1 MPLPLWSTVSLPVF
15 PCTCLAGRGRLGYK
29 ANTTPYALGSVH
41 LIINTSIRHT
51 LSMRRSVIIAFMD
64 RRPQILIVE
73 DEKEIAKFI
82 DLELQAESYET
93 IVTYDG
99 ITGLSKFRE
108 FSPDL
113 VVLDLMLPVL
123 GGLEVARRI
132 RKTSNTPI
140 IILTAKDS
148 VEDKVTGLD
157 SGADDYL
164 VKPFS
169 IEELLARVRAH
180 LRRVNPAITGEIRVV
195 DLVMN
200 LDGREVFRDGRRI
213 DLSAKEFELLE
224 LFARNPGKV
233 FNRFDIEEKV
243 WPQYTG
249 GSNVVD
255 VYVGYLRRKLEGEGE
270 RRLIHTVRGVG
281 YVLREE

>member
-1 MPLPLWSTVSLPVF
+1 ME
-15 PCTCLAGRGRLGYK
+15 
-29 ANTTPYALGSVH
+29 
-41 LIINTSIRHT
+41 
-51 LSMRRSVIIAFMD
+51 
-64 RRPQILIVE
+64 RRPLILIVE
-73 DEKEIAKFI
+73 DEKEIAKFV
-82 DLELQAESYET
+82 DLELQAENYET
-93 IVTYDG
+93 VVAFDG
-99 ITGLSKFRE
+99 VTGLSKFRE
-108 FSPDL
+108 LAPDL

-123 GGLEVARRI
+123 DGLEVARRI

-140 IILTAKDS
+140 ILLTAKDS
-148 VEDKVTGLD
+148 VDDKVTGLD
-157 SGADDYL
+157 AGADDYL

-180 LRRVNPAITGEIRVV
+180 LRRVNPAVTGEVRVA

-213 DLSAKEFELLE
+213 ELSAKEFELLE

-233 FNRFDIEEKV
+233 FNRFEIEEKV
-243 WPQYTG
+243 WPEYTG

-270 RRLIHTVRGVG
+270 RRLIHTVRGIG

>member
-1 MPLPLWSTVSLPVF
+1 MEPKPL
-15 PCTCLAGRGRLGYK
+15 
-29 ANTTPYALGSVH
+29 
-41 LIINTSIRHT
+41 
-51 LSMRRSVIIAFMD
+51 
-64 RRPQILIVE
+64 ILIVE

-82 DLELQAESYET
+82 DLELQAENYET

-99 ITGLSKFRE
+99 VTGLSKYRE
-108 FSPDL
+108 VNPDL

-123 GGLEVARRI
+123 DGLEVARRI

-148 VEDKVTGLD
+148 VDDKVVGLD

-164 VKPFS
+164 IKPFS

-180 LRRVNPAITGEIRVV
+180 LRRVSPVVTGEVRVA

-200 LDGREVFRDGRRI
+200 LDGREVFRGGRRI
-213 DLSAKEFELLE
+213 ELSAKEFELLE
-224 LFARNPGKV
+224 MFARNPGRV
-233 FNRFDIEEKV
+233 FKRFDIEAKV
-243 WPQYTG
+243 WPEYEG

-255 VYVGYLRRKLEGEGE
+255 VYVGYLRRKLEADGE
-270 RRLIHTVRGVG
+270 RRLIHTIRGMG
-281 YVLREE
+281 YVLRDD

>member
-1 MPLPLWSTVSLPVF
+1 MDRKPLI
-15 PCTCLAGRGRLGYK
+15 
-29 ANTTPYALGSVH
+29 
-41 LIINTSIRHT
+41 LII
-51 LSMRRSVIIAFMD
+51 
-64 RRPQILIVE
+64 E
-73 DEKEIAKFI
+73 DEKEIARFI
-82 DLELQAESYET
+82 DLELQAEHYQT
-93 IVTYDG
+93 FVTHDG
-99 ITGLSKFRE
+99 VTGLSKFRE
-108 FSPDL
+108 LTPDL

-123 GGLEVARRI
+123 DGLEVARRI

-148 VEDKVTGLD
+148 VDDKVVGLD

-180 LRRVNPAITGEIRVV
+180 LRRVSPSVTGEVRVS

-213 DLSAKEFELLE
+213 ELSAKEFELLE
-224 LFARNPGKV
+224 MFARNPGRV
-233 FNRFDIEEKV
+233 FNRFEIEEKV
-243 WPQYTG
+243 WPEYTG

-255 VYVGYLRRKLEGEGE
+255 VYVGYLRRKLEGNGE
-270 RRLIHTVRGVG
+270 RRLVHTVRGVG

>member
-1 MPLPLWSTVSLPVF
+1 
-15 PCTCLAGRGRLGYK
+15 
-29 ANTTPYALGSVH
+29 
-41 LIINTSIRHT
+41 
-51 LSMRRSVIIAFMD
+51 MD

-82 DLELQAESYET
+82 DLEFQAENYST

-99 ITGLSKFRE
+99 VTGLSKFRE
-108 FSPDL
+108 LNPDL

-123 GGLEVARRI
+123 NGLEVARRI

-140 IILTAKDS
+140 NILTAKQG

-180 LRRVNPAITGEIRVV
+180 LRRVNPAVTGDVRVA

-200 LDGREVFRDGRRI
+200 LDGRESFRDGRRI

-224 LFARNPGKV
+224 LLARNPGKV
-233 FNRFDIEEKV
+233 FNRFEIEEKV
-243 WPQYTG
+243 WPEYTG

-255 VYVGYLRRKLEGEGE
+255 VYIGYLRRKLEGEAE

>member
-1 MPLPLWSTVSLPVF
+1 
-15 PCTCLAGRGRLGYK
+15 
-29 ANTTPYALGSVH
+29 
-41 LIINTSIRHT
+41 
-51 LSMRRSVIIAFMD
+51 MD
-64 RRPQILIVE
+64 RRPLILIVE

-93 IVTYDG
+93 VVAYDG
-99 ITGLSKFRE
+99 VTGLSKFRE
-108 FSPDL
+108 LNPDL

-123 GGLEVARRI
+123 DGLEVARRI

-148 VEDKVTGLD
+148 VDDKVVGLD

-180 LRRVNPAITGEIRVV
+180 LRRVNPAVTGEVRVA

-200 LDGREVFRDGRRI
+200 LDGREAFRDGRRI

-233 FNRFDIEEKV
+233 FNRFEIEEKV
-243 WPQYTG
+243 WPEYTG

-255 VYVGYLRRKLEGEGE
+255 VYVGYLRRKLEASGE

>member
-1 MPLPLWSTVSLPVF
+1 
-15 PCTCLAGRGRLGYK
+15 
-29 ANTTPYALGSVH
+29 
-41 LIINTSIRHT
+41 
-51 LSMRRSVIIAFMD
+51 MD
-64 RRPQILIVE
+64 RKPLILIVE
-73 DEKEIAKFI
+73 DEKEIAKFV
-82 DLELQAESYET
+82 DLELQAEMYDT
-93 IVTYDG
+93 VVAYDG
-99 ITGLSKFRE
+99 VTGLSKFRE
-108 FSPDL
+108 LAPDL

-123 GGLEVARRI
+123 DGLEVARRI

-140 IILTAKDS
+140 ILLTAKDS
-148 VEDKVTGLD
+148 VDDKVTGLD
-157 SGADDYL
+157 AGADDYL

-180 LRRVNPAITGEIRVV
+180 LRRVNPAVTGEVRVA

-213 DLSAKEFELLE
+213 ELSAKEFELLE

-233 FNRFDIEEKV
+233 FNRFEIEEKV
-243 WPQYTG
+243 WPEYTG

-270 RRLIHTVRGVG
+270 RRLIHTVRGIG

>member
-1 MPLPLWSTVSLPVF
+1 MERKPLVL
-15 PCTCLAGRGRLGYK
+15 
-29 ANTTPYALGSVH
+29 
-41 LIINTSIRHT
+41 
-51 LSMRRSVIIAFMD
+51 VI
-64 RRPQILIVE
+64 E
-73 DEKEIAKFI
+73 DEKEIARFI
-82 DLELQAESYET
+82 ELELAAEGYATE
-93 IVTYDG
+93 VAFDG
-99 ITGLSKFRE
+99 VTGLSKFRE
-108 FSPDL
+108 VAPDL

-123 GGLEVARRI
+123 DGLEVARRI

-140 IILTAKDS
+140 IILTAKDGIQ
-148 VEDKVTGLD
+148 DKVEGLD

-164 VKPFS
+164 IKPFS

-180 LRRVNPAITGEIRVV
+180 LRRVNPAVTGEVRVA

-200 LDGREVFRDGRRI
+200 LDGREIFRGGRRV

-224 LFARNPGKV
+224 LLARNPGKV
-233 FNRFDIEEKV
+233 FSRFEIEEKV
-243 WPQYTG
+243 WPEYTG

-255 VYVGYLRRKLEGEGE
+255 VYIGYLRRKLEEGGE

>member
-1 MPLPLWSTVSLPVF
+1 M
-15 PCTCLAGRGRLGYK
+15 
-29 ANTTPYALGSVH
+29 H
-41 LIINTSIRHT
+41 IIITMDLKPT
-51 LSMRRSVIIAFMD
+51 II
-64 RRPQILIVE
+64 IIE

-82 DLELQAESYET
+82 DLELQAEGYNT

-99 ITGLSKFRE
+99 VTGLSKFRE
-108 FSPDL
+108 FNPDL
-113 VVLDLMLPVL
+113 VILDLMLPVL
-123 GGLEVARRI
+123 DGIEVAKRI

-140 IILTAKDS
+140 IILTAKDN
-148 VEDKVTGLD
+148 VEDKVLGLD

-180 LRRVNPAITGEIRVV
+180 LRRVNPAVTGEVRVA

-200 LDGREVFRDGRRI
+200 LDGREVFRDGRRL

-224 LFARNPGKV
+224 IFARNPGKV
-233 FNRFDIEEKV
+233 FNRFEIEEKV
-243 WPQYTG
+243 WPEYTG

-255 VYVGYLRRKLEGEGE
+255 VYVGYLRRKLELDGE

-281 YVLREE
+281 YVLRKE

>member
-1 MPLPLWSTVSLPVF
+1 
-15 PCTCLAGRGRLGYK
+15 
-29 ANTTPYALGSVH
+29 
-41 LIINTSIRHT
+41 
-51 LSMRRSVIIAFMD
+51 
-64 RRPQILIVE
+64 
-73 DEKEIAKFI
+73 
-82 DLELQAESYET
+82 
-93 IVTYDG
+93 
-99 ITGLSKFRE
+99 
-108 FSPDL
+108 
-113 VVLDLMLPVL
+113 MLPVL
-123 GGLEVARRI
+123 DGLEVARRI

-148 VEDKVTGLD
+148 VDDKVTGLD

-180 LRRVNPAITGEIRVV
+180 LRRVNPAVTGEVRVA

-213 DLSAKEFELLE
+213 ELSAKEFELLE

-233 FNRFDIEEKV
+233 FNRFEIEEKV
-243 WPQYTG
+243 WPEYTG